1 MTYKDILYVVST
13 YEARSISAA
22 AKSLY
27 ISQSALSQ
35 SIRKLEDELG
45 MPLFIR
51 TGSRLEPT
59 KGCDFFVARGRDV
72 LRAWTRF
79 DMDLRQFV
87 QGRQSA
93 LTIGFPAAYFANL
106 LPFVLPRYEKAHP
119 EVKVSVLEEP
129 SDTLEKMVMQNTLD
143 FCLVRDPIHTA
154 SIATEP
160 LLTTEMLLAL
170 PKDHPYCLSHP
181 YRGLNHL
188 EYADLFELKDT
199 PFALLKHPR
208 IDHMWRPLFAANG
221 FEPLVQRRSR
231 AWSNLRYFVRQGNGA
246 AIMDE
251 IPVRTE
257 PDEAYICYYRISRG
271 NVRRRIMLAFHP
283 DKVFTPHEQH
293 FIDMLRQYPTLHNHP
308 L

>member
-59 KGCDFFVARGRDV
+59 KGCEFFVARGREV
-72 LRAWTRF
+72 LQAWTRF
-79 DMDLRQFV
+79 DIDLRHFV

-93 LTIGFPAAYFANL
+93 LTIGLPAAYFSSL
-106 LPFVLPRYEKAHP
+106 LPFVLPLYEALHP
-119 EVKVSVLEEP
+119 EVKVNVLEEP

-170 PKDHPYCLSHP
+170 PRNHPYCKDHPYK
-181 YRGLNHL
+181 GLDRL
-188 EYADLFELKDT
+188 EYADLYDLRDT

-208 IDHMWRPLFAANG
+208 IESVWRPLFAANG

-231 AWSNLRYFVRQGNGA
+231 LWENLRFFVREGSGA
-246 AIMDE
+246 AIIDE
-251 IPVRTE
+251 IPIRTE
-257 PDEAYICYYRISRG
+257 PDEEHICYYRISRG
-271 NVRRRIMLAFHP
+271 NAHRRIMLAFHP
-283 DKVFTPHEQH
+283 DKVFAPHEQQ
-293 FIDMLRQYPTLHNHP
+293 FIDMLRQFPTLDSS